1 MFILDA
7 TLLKNV
13 LLKDNYIDISFR
25 RYLDFKKTSTYDE
38 AYKIEILTKMNEFM
52 AGLEITEFNIVDIVK
67 KIQKENP
74 QSGSFVHWSN
84 TGDLVKFADA
94 RPSEVAEL
102 LNHLI

>member
-1 MFILDA
+1 MNLWR
-7 TLLKNV
+7 V
-13 LLKDNYIDISFR
+13 
-25 RYLDFKKTSTYDE
+25 FKLRIY
-38 AYKIEILTKMNEFM
+38 
-52 AGLEITEFNIVDIVK
+52 NIVDIVK

-102 LNHLI
+102 LNHLFDANALIMEKIEKFREVVRSLILRFL